1 MKIHDILEQ
10 KAVLKLI
17 LNQIRDVL
25 STGSSFDHSLLLVAA
40 TSLNAHQHQRDPT
53 PLESASYFSLEE
65 IYCIL

>member
-25 STGSSFDHSLLLVAA
+25 STGSSFDHSLLRVAA
-40 TSLNAHQHQRDPT
+40 NSLNAHRHQRDPT
-53 PLESASYFSLEE
+53 PLESASSFFLEE
-65 IYCIL
+65 I

>member
-25 STGSSFDHSLLLVAA
+25 STGSSFDHSLLLLAA
-40 TSLNAHQHQRDPT
+40 TSLNASER
-53 PLESASYFSLEE
+53 SNSS
-65 IYCIL
+65 